1 MPLARLRPEASST
14 QANRGSSDAGRRFH
28 WQALAARYRSAPGLI
43 KWLAVALP
51 IFLAPLF
58 RFSAETASASPQ
70 NRSGAVSQP
79 AASWRQALA
88 RRAAIRL
95 EDDFRSGLA
104 AWKGRGNWAESWSYD
119 PAGLVHPGRLAL
131 FGPSMSLSDYR
142 LEFIGQLERGGMGWV
157 YRARDESNY
166 HAMKLVLVEP
176 GPQAK
181 TVLVHY
187 SVAGGKPG
195 PRSRTPLPFP
205 WGQKSMHEVRLEL
218 NGARYTVSV
227 DGRLVH
233 YGADLSLPSGGI
245 GFFAEPGDQF
255 SLRRVRVVHQ
265 DDALGRLCAWLA
277 PAPAAAITIEG
288 VR

>member
-1 MPLARLRPEASST
+1 
-14 QANRGSSDAGRRFH
+14 
-28 WQALAARYRSAPGLI
+28 
-43 KWLAVALP
+43 
-51 IFLAPLF
+51 
-58 RFSAETASASPQ
+58 
-70 NRSGAVSQP
+70 
-79 AASWRQALA
+79 
-88 RRAAIRL
+88 
-95 EDDFRSGLA
+95 
-104 AWKGRGNWAESWSYD
+104 
-119 PAGLVHPGRLAL
+119 
-131 FGPSMSLSDYR
+131 MSLSDYR